1 MRTALSALV
10 VVASVLASAR
20 PASAQIVPTKQQ
32 EDRITKGLITV
43 LALAE
48 VTIPDTSTGAFSFDA
63 EVIYDPTKGVPAV
76 SAGSN
81 TPGAL
86 TTNPPTIVS
95 DAADAAHP
103 GRNKRTI
110 RVSGTWNEKVSDK
123 FKVVTQASQTV
134 NNPKNNKPHQEA
146 DSAPTLLKKGG
157 T

>member
-1 MRTALSALV
+1 MRTALSAMV
-10 VVASVLASAR
+10 VVSVLAYAR
-20 PASAQIVPTKQQ
+20 QAEAQLVPTKQQ
-32 EDRITKGLITV
+32 EDRITKGLIVV
-43 LALAE
+43 LAPGE
-48 VTIPDTSTGAFSFDA
+48 VTIADTSTGAFSFDA
-63 EVIYDPTKGVPAV
+63 EVIYDPAKGVPGV

-86 TTNPPTIVS
+86 TTNPPAIVS

-134 NNPKNNKPHQEA
+134 INPKNNKPHQEF
-146 DSAPTLLKKGG
+146 DTAPTLLKKGG